1 MSDTKCSCA
10 TREFFPA
17 KARFTE
23 NGFEHIISFKPG
35 FICERFLA
43 DRNDPH
49 NHGKSS
55 ADVLFLVRNEHGAV
69 QFSLMTGW
77 YLDWKSDNDLN
88 RPMPSDLGYHSLK
101 PRYEDQNPMGECI
114 WLNNATCYYDGST
127 LNAEE
132 PFDILLS
139 KGESALWAFLE
150 QYHRDTFPKDS
161 PTSEERQ

>member
-1 MSDTKCSCA
+1 MAIRSEVVEKKCSCND
-10 TREFFPA
+10 REWFPA

-23 NGFEHIISFKPG
+23 NGFEHIISFTPG

-43 DRNDPH
+43 DPW

-55 ADVLFLVRNEHGAV
+55 ADVLFLVRNDLGAV

-77 YLDWKSDNDLN
+77 YLDWQTDNRLN
-88 RPMPSDLGYHSLK
+88 RPMPTDLGYHSLK
-101 PRYEDQNPMGECI
+101 PRYEGQSPMGECV

-132 PFDILLS
+132 PFDILIS

-150 QYHRDTFPKDS
+150 QYHRNTFS
-161 PTSEERQ
+161 NE